1 MNAEIVDQAQ
11 SVAMFSLMFGMGL
24 TLTIADFQRV
34 TRTPTATIV
43 GTILQLIAMP
53 LVGIALAR
61 FFELPPLLAAGLI
74 VVAACPGGMFSNIFV
89 HIARG
94 HTALSITLT
103 ATATI
108 VTLFTMPLWVRVRS
122 GGPVS
127 ASETIEMP
135 VLDTA
140 LQLGM
145 LTVLPV
151 LLGMVTRHRW
161 PTTLA
166 WEKPLSRVGALAI
179 IVTVVLETGGR
190 PELPVEEF
198 RLSVLPVSCLIG
210 AAVVLGIGIPL
221 LFRLSTRDAVTIAT
235 ELVVKNGLLGM
246 VLVSRALDYEAVI
259 PVLIFALAQAPVGIL
274 LLAGWRIGTGTTR
287 LAPTPDGPTYRSD

>member
-1 MNAEIVDQAQ
+1 MVDQAQ
-11 SVAMFSLMFGMGL
+11 GVAMFSLMFGMGL
-24 TLTIADFQRV
+24 TLTIADFRRV

-43 GTILQLIAMP
+43 GTVLQLLTMP

-61 FFELPPLLAAGLI
+61 LFALPPLLAAGLI
-74 VVAACPGGMFSNIFV
+74 IIAACPGGMFSNIFV

-103 ATATI
+103 ATATL
-108 VTLFTMPLWVRVRS
+108 VTLFTLPLWVRVSAGGAPGAS
-122 GGPVS
+122 G
-127 ASETIEMP
+127 AFEMP

-151 LLGMVTRHRW
+151 LLGMASRGRW

-166 WEKPLSRVGALAI
+166 WEKPLSRLGALAI
-179 IVTVVLETGGR
+179 VVTVVLETGGR
-190 PELPVEEF
+190 PELPIEEF
-198 RLSVLPVSCLIG
+198 RLSLLPVSCLM
-210 AAVVLGIGIPL
+210 AAGVVLGVGVPL

-246 VLVSRALDYEAVI
+246 VLVSRALDYEAVV
-259 PVLIFALAQAPVGIL
+259 PVLIFALIQAPVGVL
-274 LLAGWRIGTGTTR
+274 LLAGWRIFTGTTS
-287 LAPTPDGPTYRSD
+287 LAPAPDGPTYRSE